1 MQNLQGKVAGY
12 DYFSALEKLTDNAGM
27 SKIKVRDLRLQ
38 LLLQSDSHFALGSIQ
53 RVHAHHA

>member
-27 SKIKVRDLRLQ
+27 SKIKVRDPRLR
-38 LLLQSDSHFALGSIQ
+38 LLLQSHFAPGSIQ
-53 RVHAHHA
+53 RIHAHHA